1 MGVTPRID
9 RFEAPPVH
17 PLAPAGSPGD
27 GVAIVQPFGWLFWLA
42 VAAVAGSFVRALAF
56 TPIEALQG
64 PAQKILYVHAPAAFT
79 ALYLAF
85 SLMAVTSVLYL
96 WLHDPKLDRVAACSA
111 EVGLAFTTVV
121 LITGPL
127 WGKPIWGTWWSGDAR
142 LTATLFLWLII
153 LGYLILRRAID
164 DPSLRARYSA
174 VLAILAGLLVPFIH
188 MTVYLFRTLHPMPIV
203 LKPSAPSMPPAMQV
217 TFAVSFLAFALLF
230 VALLRARYR
239 LATIADALDAG
250 ASAGQS

>member
-1 MGVTPRID
+1 VTPRFNPSDASSGHSIP
-9 RFEAPPVH
+9 RGGAPSG
-17 PLAPAGSPGD
+17 AAEI
-27 GVAIVQPFGWLFWLA
+27 AQPFGWLFWLA
-42 VAAVAGSFVRALAF
+42 VVAVGGSFVRALAF
-56 TPIEALQG
+56 TPDEALQG

-85 SLMAVTSVLYL
+85 SLMAITSVLYL
-96 WLHDPKLDRVAACSA
+96 WLRDPKLDRVAACSA
-111 EVGLAFTTVV
+111 EVGLTFTTVV

-127 WGKPIWGTWWSGDAR
+127 WAKPVWGTWWSGDAR

-153 LGYLILRRAID
+153 LAYLILRRAVD

-188 MTVYLFRTLHPMPIV
+188 MTVYLFRTLHPQPIV
-203 LKPSAPSMPPAMQV
+203 LKPSAPSMPPAMLV
-217 TFAVSFLAFALLF
+217 TFVLSFVSFALLF

-239 LATIADALDAG
+239 LSTIADALDAG
-250 ASAGQS
+250 ASAGVS